1 MKLVNELKSIRYL
14 NKVEINKHCNE
25 QMSLSLF
32 TLEKQKKCA
41 FKRGLETSRNVGYL
55 FYYFLT
61 M

>member
-32 TLEKQKKCA
+32 TLEKQKKMR
-41 FKRGLETSRNVGYL
+41 F
-55 FYYFLT
+55 
-61 M
+61 